1 MAGIEKNKI
10 ISLEQE
16 EGVTEGEENLK
27 SFLTNYYK
35 NLFGRPGDSNI
46 RLHVKNAK
54 NINAEEAVFLKKP
67 FSMDFFY
74 KKVVFEMEHNK
85 ASGPDGFTAEFYQ
98 HFWELI
104 KWDLKAML
112 DDFHKGHLNIARLN
126 YGIITLV
133 PKSKEAKHIQKF
145 RPFEY

>member
-1 MAGIEKNKI
+1 
-10 ISLEQE
+10 
-16 EGVTEGEENLK
+16 
-27 SFLTNYYK
+27 
-35 NLFGRPGDSNI
+35 
-46 RLHVKNAK
+46 
-54 NINAEEAVFLKKP
+54 
-67 FSMDFFY
+67 
-74 KKVVFEMEHNK
+74 MEHNK
-85 ASGPDGFTAEFYQ
+85 APGPDGFTAEFYQ

-133 PKSKEAKHIQKF
+133 PKSKEPKHIQKF